1 MESVIILESK
11 VRARALVADDAS
23 SQHYTIPHKIIISDE
38 EASTEGF
45 SSRESAWVDSW
56 EETESSAPNYAS
68 VEGKVI
74 AAYNG

>member
-23 SQHYTIPHKIIISDE
+23 SQHHTIPHKIIISDE

-45 SSRESAWVDSW
+45 SSRESA
-56 EETESSAPNYAS
+56 
-68 VEGKVI
+68 
-74 AAYNG
+74 